1 MNLKSINESFKKLH
15 EDDEPIV
22 IDEMSNK
29 EALKHELYQAY
40 DNLKQQFNYN
50 IKSYEVAFQEVI
62 EKLFPEN
69 AWWEVTDCDIF
80 GHLFTERDPEA
91 TIEEIIKS
99 LKPEYSS
106 ETTSDIKEV
115 EEDLQND
122 SFTTKVEYSLT
133 DDNFDNFISDLKN
146 RDEEK
151 YNITIDG
158 KKIDNDF
165 ADITIKGS
173 KENIDKYKKD
183 FQFDLMEESLIESL
197 TRIISKLNEDQIS
210 DEDKRDSDHI
220 RSMLDKLKKRSNARF
235 TPEEQAVLDKY
246 NIKRDNN
253 LRNLEVDKTPLDQRI
268 DKMNP
273 NWDRSARYNNGN
285 KDKINYADRA
295 RKMKDRN
302 KNQIF
307 KPSWFTKRNA
317 DINAHTSG
325 KYKDTLT
332 DMHNYSQ
339 DIETRDKIRAMKD
352 ALRDRKWHK
361 DYIDGAEDKYNKDV
375 EKAKAEYE
383 RAIRAAEREKED
395 STTGY
400 HKKSF
405 DRAQG
410 EIDTLLKRNKAVE
423 EDYTPYDPQNGW
435 TEDDIKLHKSI
446 DWKARN
452 YENYPVPED
461 NFNGKAIAYG
471 LPGGTKEQE
480 TKFIKYVRANPI
492 FPPYYGAESKPF
504 EGTVGGMYDGRNH
517 KTYQVH
523 DRYETQ
529 EVYDRLSES
538 KSINEETSPFE
549 SEFYNDYIILKNRAG
564 DGWDVYSYEG
574 TPERV
579 KKVFIEEEG
588 LPTLKSAKE
597 FIDELNSQVN
607 ESIEDKYFTVS
618 YDSNGV
624 NSVCMVK
631 AKDEKSANDV
641 YMELKG
647 KDYPK
652 INGIKEINNGQ
663 ADSYKKRG
671 MSCLNES
678 VSADTVLRVLLKEY
692 DEQCDTQDDFE
703 TDLNN
708 FADTVAIYNADCMK
722 YFEMDIRNMFELGMI
737 HCENN
742 DSYTRHFDVFVRG
755 ALNEIIFGFSGKFKQ
770 MYDKHKSE

>member
-15 EDDEPIV
+15 EADEPIV

-91 TIEEIIKS
+91 TIEEILRS
-99 LKPEYSS
+99 LKPEYSD
-106 ETTSDIKEV
+106 EITSDVKEV

-183 FQFDLMEESLIESL
+183 FQFDLMEEFLIESL
-197 TRIISKLNEDQIS
+197 TKIISKLNEDQIS

-246 NIKRDNN
+246 NITRHND
-253 LRNLEVDKTPLDQRI
+253 LRNLEVDNTFLDQRI

-273 NWDRSARYNNGN
+273 NWNRSARYNNGN

-295 RKMKDRN
+295 RKIKDRN

-307 KPSWFTKRNA
+307 EPTWFNKRNA
-317 DINAHTSG
+317 EINAHTAG

-339 DIETRDKIRAMKD
+339 GIETRDKIRAMKD

-361 DYIDGAEDKYNKDV
+361 GYMDNAEDKYNTAV

-383 RAIRAAEREKED
+383 RAIRAAESEKED

-400 HKKSF
+400 HKQSF
-405 DRAQG
+405 DRAQN
-410 EIDTLLKRNKAVE
+410 EIDTLLKRNKVVE
-423 EDYTPYDPQNGW
+423 EAYTPYDPENGW
-435 TEDDIKLHKSI
+435 TEDDIKLHRSI

-452 YENYPVPED
+452 YEEYPVPED
-461 NFNGKAIAYG
+461 NFTGKAIAYG
-471 LPGGTKEQE
+471 LPGGTREQE

-492 FPPYYGAESKPF
+492 FPPYYGAESTPF

-529 EVYDRLSES
+529 EVYDALSES
-538 KSINEETSPFE
+538 INE
-549 SEFYNDYIILKNRAG
+549 N
-564 DGWDVYSYEG
+564 
-574 TPERV
+574 
-579 KKVFIEEEG
+579 
-588 LPTLKSAKE
+588 
-597 FIDELNSQVN
+597 ELS
-607 ESIEDKYFTVS
+607 DKYFTVS

-631 AKDEKSANDV
+631 AKDEKSANDT
-641 YMELKG
+641 YMKLKG

-652 INGIKEINNGQ
+652 INGIKEINDSQ

-671 MSCLNES
+671 MSCLNENF
-678 VSADTVLRVLLKEY
+678 TVTPWKDKCYEIL
-692 DEQCDTQDDFE
+692 DELSPEGVKGMAEAFIKWMSDSDVGEFLHQNDYVQY
-703 TDLNN
+703 N
-708 FADTVAIYNADCMK
+708 F
-722 YFEMDIRNMFELGMI
+722 
-737 HCENN
+737 
-742 DSYTRHFDVFVRG
+742 
-755 ALNEIIFGFSGKFKQ
+755 
-770 MYDKHKSE
+770 